1 MRGNRET
8 WQNCSPKIQK
18 FIGRAIITSVLI
30 CLPTHT
36 KTEVVSMSKDAIW
49 QAFAE
54 TGDVVY
60 YLLYKA
66 IDAEKTELDDTRGTV
81 AG

>member
-1 MRGNRET
+1 
-8 WQNCSPKIQK
+8 
-18 FIGRAIITSVLI
+18 
-30 CLPTHT
+30 
-36 KTEVVSMSKDAIW
+36 MSKDVIW

-66 IDAEKTELDDTRGTV
+66 IDAEQTEANDTRGTA

>member
-1 MRGNRET
+1 
-8 WQNCSPKIQK
+8 
-18 FIGRAIITSVLI
+18 
-30 CLPTHT
+30 
-36 KTEVVSMSKDAIW
+36 MSKDAIW

-66 IDAEKTELDDTRGTV
+66 IDAAKTELDDTRGTV

>member
-1 MRGNRET
+1 
-8 WQNCSPKIQK
+8 
-18 FIGRAIITSVLI
+18 
-30 CLPTHT
+30 
-36 KTEVVSMSKDAIW
+36 MSKDAIW
-49 QAFAE
+49 KTFAE

>member
-1 MRGNRET
+1 MIR
-8 WQNCSPKIQK
+8 
-18 FIGRAIITSVLI
+18 L
-30 CLPTHT
+30 LTHT
-36 KTEVVSMSKDAIW
+36 KTEVVYVNRDAIW

-66 IDAEKTELDDTRGTV
+66 IDAEQTEAKDTRGSA